1 MSVDLLG
8 VVDPLRLAGLT
19 LLGVQVV
26 ALLLLLSRLM
36 PGRTRRPPVEPL
48 LTPRR
53 DTTVTVIV
61 ATLNEAKRIGPCLD
75 GLMAQ
80 TEPML
85 EVLVVDSRSTD
96 GTRELVEAA
105 AARDPRIRLM
115 TDEPLPEGWVGKV
128 WALET
133 GLRHAR
139 GAWVLGIDADT
150 VPAPGLVGA
159 VVSAMET
166 DAYDVASFAPR
177 FMSQSAGERFVQP
190 AMLVTLVYRCGAA
203 GATQPPPDRV
213 LANGQC
219 FMARRALL
227 EQHGGYAPARASFCD
242 DVTLAR
248 HLAAR
253 GARVGFLDGSHIISV
268 RSYSSLS
275 EMWREWGRSFDLKD
289 ATPMW
294 RRWVDVALVWS
305 TQALPIPMLLLCAV
319 LIAARPAVAPDDPQL
334 MLLQALALVNAS
346 ALSVRLMLLVA
357 LRGCYAERGVSF
369 WCSWLADIPAAWR
382 LTQSTARV
390 PRSWRGRR
398 YSGFAVGES

>member
-1 MSVDLLG
+1 MALELLRMGGLALLG
-8 VVDPLRLAGLT
+8 A
-19 LLGVQVV
+19 QVA
-26 ALLLLLSRLM
+26 ALLLILTRLM

-48 LTPRR
+48 LTP
-53 DTTVTVIV
+53 DCSTTVSVIV

-75 GLMAQ
+75 GLMSQ
-80 TEPML
+80 VEPML

-105 AARDPRIRLM
+105 AVRDPRIRLI

-139 GAWVLGIDADT
+139 GEWVLGIDADT
-150 VPAPGLVGA
+150 MPARGLVGA
-159 VVSAMET
+159 VVKAMKA
-166 DAYDVASFAPR
+166 DNFDVASFAPR

-227 EQHGGYAPARASFCD
+227 EQHGGYTSARASFSD

-253 GARVGFLDGSHIISV
+253 GARVGFLDGSHIIAV
-268 RSYSSLS
+268 RSYASLG

-294 RRWVDVALVWS
+294 RRWMDVAMVWLG
-305 TQALPIPMLLLCAV
+305 QALPLPMLLLC
-319 LIAARPAVAPDDPQL
+319 VALFATLGTFTGDDPRV

-346 ALSVRLMLLVA
+346 ALSVRLMLLIA
-357 LRGCYAERGVSF
+357 LRGHYAVRGASF
-369 WCSWLADIPAAWR
+369 WLSWLADIPAAWR

-390 PRSWRGRR
+390 PRSWRGRQ
-398 YSGFAVGES
+398 YDALTADTPA